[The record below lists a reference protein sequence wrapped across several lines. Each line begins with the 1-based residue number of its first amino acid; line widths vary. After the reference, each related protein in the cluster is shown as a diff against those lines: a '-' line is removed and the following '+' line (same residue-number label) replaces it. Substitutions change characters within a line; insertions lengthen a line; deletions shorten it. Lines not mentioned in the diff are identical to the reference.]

1 MDTPEIFYENLSKGI
16 ITYEMLDLALFSLN
30 KRAKNYR
37 DQKRKAKKSL
47 YAQAQLFGFSNPDNP
62 EEAER
67 MEKEFYAKK
76 ERLLQIVKP
85 VCVHQELAGYKKDYI
100 YDKDEIDYADIFI
113 DSIFHNRV
121 LDRGICRKEGKDIR
135 FFVRKGEPYYR
146 YYFFRCIGTH
156 TYHSPINKETALSS
170 GLPIHIINEIKTEGE
185 RNENLIPEDS
195 VDQMLALVDSET
207 YTYVPSNT
215 IRSPRES
222 ILPPVTYVI
231 PQKYEWEEVLDLLK
245 EKYPEKP
252 GLLKVDLSIRL
263 WRKIMKLRAFSAES
277 CMRCIWEERRRR

>member
-1 MDTPEIFYENLSKGI
+1 MQKGTAATDRKPACVIKTGRLQKITFTIRMGLIMRMFYR
-16 ITYEMLDLALFSLN
+16 F
-30 KRAKNYR
+30 
-37 DQKRKAKKSL
+37 
-47 YAQAQLFGFSNPDNP
+47 
-62 EEAER
+62 
-67 MEKEFYAKK
+67 
-76 ERLLQIVKP
+76 
-85 VCVHQELAGYKKDYI
+85 H
-100 YDKDEIDYADIFI
+100 
-113 DSIFHNRV
+113 FHNRFWIEESA
-121 LDRGICRKEGKDIR
+121 GKKEWIDPDSLY
-135 FFVRKGEPYYR
+135 RKGEPYYR

-185 RNENLIPEDS
+185 RNENLLPEDF
-195 VDQMLALVDSET
+195 VDQMLALVDSGT

-277 CMRCIWEERRRR
+277 CMKCILAEKRV

>member
-1 MDTPEIFYENLSKGI
+1 
-16 ITYEMLDLALFSLN
+16 MLDLALFSLN

-47 YAQAQLFGFSNPDNP
+47 YAQAQLFGFDNPEKP

-85 VCVHQELAGYKKDYI
+85 VCVHQELAGYKKDYV
-100 YDKDEIDYADIFI
+100 YDKDGIDYADVFI

-156 TYHSPINKETALSS
+156 TYHSPINKETVLSS

-185 RNENLIPEDS
+185 RNENLIPEDF
-195 VDQMLALVDSET
+195 VDQMLALVDSGT

-215 IRSPRES
+215 ICSPRES

-277 CMRCIWEERRRR
+277 CMKCILAEKRV